1 MFTYFFLSFLFPSIL
16 FLFFFILPFCCF
28 HSIFYSLLFS
38 PLFYMQLLILLFI
51 FLHFDPPFYLF
62 FFSFLILFNPC
73 GAEGLYL
80 LQSSQTN
87 HFSVKI
93 PENTS
98 NKEMWISLKL
108 LSSRRCPG
116 AHWKAQYLKK
126 IFLQNLHL

>member
-1 MFTYFFLSFLFPSIL
+1 MTLPVLCSLISFSLFSFPLFSFCSFLYFLFAVFILSFFLFSSLLSFICNSWSYC
-16 FLFFFILPFCCF
+16 LFFYILT
-28 HSIFYSLLFS
+28 
-38 PLFYMQLLILLFI
+38 PLFYLL
-51 FLHFDPPFYLF
+51 

-116 AHWKAQYLKK
+116 AHWKAQ
-126 IFLQNLHL
+126 